1 MDPLKIMLVAAC
13 LALSPSWVSAEE
25 WALYAGSWMDRPAKA
40 ALGDWYALNK
50 LPPVPGPEATADHYI
65 DEESIGG
72 SLVAETAIVRVWE
85 KYVLR
90 AETEPF
96 EEVRAKVIAEEQIR
110 LGRKL
115 GIIDMPG
122 LFPLVVNRAVK
133 QVRTLFEINCY
144 SNEFT
149 ILEVNIYDSE
159 GSRMVREAGFN
170 TDIWMPIIPGT
181 VMETFAKKACGR
193 D

>member
-1 MDPLKIMLVAAC
+1 MNSHRAFLIAAC
-13 LALSPSWVSAEE
+13 FFLPALSASAEE
-25 WALYAGSWMDRPAKA
+25 WALYAGSRIDRPPKA

-50 LPPVPGPEATADHYI
+50 LPPVPEAEATADHYI
-65 DEESIGG
+65 DEESIGS
-72 SLVAETAIVRVWE
+72 SLVAEAAIVRVWE

-115 GIIDMPG
+115 GVVDMPG

-133 QVRTLFEINCY
+133 EVRALLEINCY

-149 ILEVNIYDSE
+149 ILEVNIYDCE

-170 TDIWMPIIPGT
+170 EDVWMPINPGT
-181 VMETFAKKACGR
+181 LMEAVAKKACGR